1 MNYSYLSDGTKLSA
15 LDGSGE
21 GLVYRGPFVYRKSS
35 GSNAGS
41 SLTLESAAFG
51 GGRLTPDGAMLYVT
65 DYLGS
70 VRAVVDG
77 KTGELY
83 KASDYSAFGDESV
96 VMVRPQGNTPPQ
108 PLATAVLPAGLTLR
122 DGYTGKEAQT
132 PDFNTGYTDFGA
144 RQYSP
149 TLRRWMT
156 PDPLS
161 EKYYGVS
168 PYAFCDN
175 NPVNFVDPDGE
186 AYGKVLK
193 VGKKI
198 YKAAKAGKK
207 ISVKG
212 ILKSEWL
219 DIVDNAHTIIDPDA
233 SLFEKGVAGI
243 NLATGFGDEVKW
255 FAKAVGVSDAVID
268 GTRVIDG
275 IKFKSFTERNFR
287 DNLMR
292 LTGEMPD
299 ASKNAHHIFP
309 KAIDNFKNTD
319 INPNDPRYGIWLD
332 ADLHL
337 GRRANL
343 YNAAWNDF
351 FKENPNPTTDELFE
365 QARKLM
371 KEIYDTE
378 VF

>member
-51 GGRLTPDGAMLYVT
+51 GGLMTPSGAMLYVT

-122 DGYTGKEAQT
+122 DGYTGKEAQI
-132 PDFNTGYTDFGA
+132 PDFSTGYTDFGA

-168 PYAFCDN
+168 P
-175 NPVNFVDPDGE
+175 
-186 AYGKVLK
+186 
-193 VGKKI
+193 
-198 YKAAKAGKK
+198 
-207 ISVKG
+207 
-212 ILKSEWL
+212 
-219 DIVDNAHTIIDPDA
+219 
-233 SLFEKGVAGI
+233 
-243 NLATGFGDEVKW
+243 
-255 FAKAVGVSDAVID
+255 
-268 GTRVIDG
+268 
-275 IKFKSFTERNFR
+275 
-287 DNLMR
+287 
-292 LTGEMPD
+292 
-299 ASKNAHHIFP
+299 
-309 KAIDNFKNTD
+309 
-319 INPNDPRYGIWLD
+319 
-332 ADLHL
+332 
-337 GRRANL
+337 
-343 YNAAWNDF
+343 
-351 FKENPNPTTDELFE
+351 
-365 QARKLM
+365 
-371 KEIYDTE
+371 
-378 VF
+378 